1 MASLLLSNPSLSSL
15 FIPKKLSI
23 SANLKRPSTVRVL
36 SFRNPTYGE
45 DARSEANGPKFPRMK
60 VRDPYRRLGVSRDAS
75 EEEIWGSRNFLLAQY
90 ARQERSEESIEA
102 AFEKLLMDSF
112 VHQKKKKINLKSR
125 LKKKVEE
132 SPPWFKNLLGFVE
145 VPPTV
150 IVFRRLFLFAFI
162 AGWSI
167 MNSAETGP
175 AFQVAISLATCVYF
189 LNDKKKSLAKSF
201 IIGLGLLA
209 VGWIC
214 GSFLV
219 PTIPPAL
226 LPPAWTLE
234 LQTSLVTYVFL
245 FLGCTFLK

>member
-1 MASLLLSNPSLSSL
+1 
-15 FIPKKLSI
+15 
-23 SANLKRPSTVRVL
+23 
-36 SFRNPTYGE
+36 
-45 DARSEANGPKFPRMK
+45 MK

-90 ARQERSEESIEA
+90 AGNERSAESIEA
-102 AFEKLLMDSF
+102 AFEKLLMDSY

-175 AFQVAISLATCVYF
+175 AFQVCFNLHCCSMSIWHF
-189 LNDKKKSLAKSF
+189 
-201 IIGLGLLA
+201 
-209 VGWIC
+209 
-214 GSFLV
+214 
-219 PTIPPAL
+219 L
-226 LPPAWTLE
+226 LPNSFYFPL
-234 LQTSLVTYVFL
+234 LVLSLDVSKQL
-245 FLGCTFLK
+245 FLEWQPYPFKIRKVEGMVVKGLM